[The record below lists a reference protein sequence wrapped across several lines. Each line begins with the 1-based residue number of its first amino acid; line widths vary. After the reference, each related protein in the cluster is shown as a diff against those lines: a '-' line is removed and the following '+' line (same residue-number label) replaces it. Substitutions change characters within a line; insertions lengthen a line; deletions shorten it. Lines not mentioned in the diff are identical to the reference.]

1 MARWYSISV
10 VTYSVPEIR
19 LVVGLGNP
27 GPQYR
32 NSRHNLGFLVLDEL
46 ARRLGASTP
55 YRAHRAIIADAR
67 LEDRKVLLG
76 WPQTM
81 MNLSGESVAAIVR
94 YYKLELNEL
103 LVIYDDLD
111 LAFGR
116 IRLRPDGSAGGHNG
130 VRSLIG
136 SLGSQEFARVR
147 VGIGRPTGPGGINH
161 VLGRWSAQEEADLG
175 AVVSDATDAAEA
187 VLKSG
192 LLAAMNA
199 FNTRG
204 TGTS

>member
-1 MARWYSISV
+1 M
-10 VTYSVPEIR
+10 
-19 LVVGLGNP
+19 
-27 GPQYR
+27 
-32 NSRHNLGFLVLDEL
+32 
-46 ARRLGASTP
+46 
-55 YRAHRAIIADAR
+55 ADAR
-67 LEDRKVLLG
+67 LEDRKVLLA

-94 YYKLELNEL
+94 YYKLELDEL
-103 LVIYDDLD
+103 LVIYDDID

-136 SLGSQEFARVR
+136 SLDSQDFARVR
-147 VGIGRPTGPGGINH
+147 VGIGRPTGPGEINH

-175 AVVSDATDAAEA
+175 AVISEAADAAEA

>member
-1 MARWYSISV
+1 
-10 VTYSVPEIR
+10 VTETR
-19 LVVGLGNP
+19 LLVGLGNP

-46 ARRLGASTP
+46 AHRLDASASR
-55 YRAHRAIIADAR
+55 RAHRAIIAEAR
-67 LEDRKVLLG
+67 LKDSTLLLA

-94 YYKLELNEL
+94 FYKLEIDQL

-136 SLGSQEFARVR
+136 SLSNQGFARVR
-147 VGIGRPTGPGGINH
+147 VGIGRPNGRDGISY

-175 AVVSDATDAAEA
+175 AVVAEAADAAEA
-187 VLKSG
+187 VLKTG

-199 FNTRG
+199 FNAR
-204 TGTS
+204 